1 MRGVSI
7 KEVAEIRI
15 DRLVMNG
22 GKTKGLCR
30 IYQIPGIKNWENWKR
45 NSSVI

>member
-1 MRGVSI
+1 MRGVST
-7 KEVAEIRI
+7 KDVAEITI
-15 DRLVMNG
+15 DRLVRNG

-30 IYQIPGIKNWENWKR
+30 TYQIPGIKNWGNWKR